1 MITPRSTPRNRSVR
15 DRKGFTLVELMVAI
29 MLLSV
34 GMLALAGSSAVVVKQ
49 MSEAGTMTIASAV
62 ARTRVENL
70 RATPATCTAAS
81 NATATTRG
89 VDESWTVTPMAR
101 SSQISVTV
109 TYFTQR
115 GNRSQT
121 YLSMVPCLT

>member
-1 MITPRSTPRNRSVR
+1 MITRRSTPRNRPVR

-34 GMLALAGSSAVVVKQ
+34 GMLALAGSSAMVVKQ
-49 MSEAGTMTIASAV
+49 MGEAGTMTIAAAV
-62 ARTRVENL
+62 AQTRVESL
-70 RATPATCTAAS
+70 RSTPATCTTAS
-81 NATATTRG
+81 TATATTRG

-109 TYFTQR
+109 TYFTKR